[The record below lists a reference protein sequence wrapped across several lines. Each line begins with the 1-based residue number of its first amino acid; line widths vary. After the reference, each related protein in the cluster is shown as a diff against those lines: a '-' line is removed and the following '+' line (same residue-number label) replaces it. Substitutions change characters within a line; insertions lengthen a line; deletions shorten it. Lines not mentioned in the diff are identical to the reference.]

1 MDDLD
6 LSAIAAFLLYAAT
19 TVALLGARSFHQTPA
34 TGWPRLRRLTAR
46 RLTRAEQASR
56 ACFGLAILAGLLSP
70 LLAAAHQLPVYGHTA
85 HAVAL
90 NAVVGELDWLGLA
103 IAAGAIAVAC
113 LALHTMTSSG
123 STGVHSTE
131 RTAAVANGIFA
142 VIRNPIFTAM
152 VALQVG
158 VTLIAPT
165 WLAVAG
171 VAAVVLGCQI
181 QTRLVEEPYV
191 LATHGPAYRSY
202 AARAG
207 RFLPALGCLQAET
220 AEAPLPARH

>member
-1 MDDLD
+1 MDDLN
-6 LSAIAAFLLYAAT
+6 LSAVAAFLLYGAAT
-19 TVALLGARSFHQTPA
+19 VAMLGARSFHQAPA

-70 LLAAAHQLPVYGHTA
+70 LLAAAHRLPVYGHTE

-103 IAAGAIAVAC
+103 VAAGAIAVAC
-113 LALHTMTSSG
+113 LALHTMTSLG
-123 STGVHSTE
+123 PTGVDPAK
-131 RTAAVANGIFA
+131 RTAEAANGIFA

-152 VALQVG
+152 VTLQVG

-171 VAAVVLGCQI
+171 VAAAVLASQI

-191 LATHGPAYRSY
+191 LATQGPAYRSY

-207 RFLPALGCLQAET
+207 RFVPALGCLRAET

>member
-1 MDDLD
+1 VDDLG
-6 LSAIAAFLLYAAT
+6 LSAVAAFLLYGAT
-19 TVALLGARSFHQTPA
+19 TAAVLGAHRFHQTPA
-34 TGWPRLRRLTAR
+34 TGWPRLRRIQAR
-46 RLTRAEQASR
+46 RRNRAEQASR

-70 LLAAAHQLPVYGHTA
+70 LLAAAHQLPVYGHTE

-90 NAVVGELDWLGLA
+90 NAVVEELDWLGLA
-103 IAAGAIAVAC
+103 VAAGAIAVAC
-113 LALHTMTSSG
+113 LALHAMTSAG
-123 STGVHSTE
+123 PTGVHPAK
-131 RTAAVANGIFA
+131 RTAHTANGIFA

-171 VAAVVLGCQI
+171 VAAAVLGCQI
-181 QTRLVEEPYV
+181 QTRWLEEPHL

-202 AARAG
+202 AGRAG
-207 RFLPALGCLQAET
+207 RFLPAFGCLPTDT
-220 AEAPLPARH
+220 AEAPVRAQG